1 MSAKPQ
7 SIKETLAE
15 PIAVTLVAGEIRAE
29 VAPEGSPR
37 WSYLE
42 GRRVAAHVLAQ
53 IDLAALVEER
63 AELAAHEL
71 VMLRAQALRH
81 PAVAYEV
88 EIQWRAGVRA
98 VTDEAWK
105 AARAGAAK

>member
-1 MSAKPQ
+1 MSAKPLTPNQ
-7 SIKETLAE
+7 TLSQ

-37 WSYLE
+37 WAYLE
-42 GRRVAAHVLAQ
+42 GRRVGEHILAQ
-53 IDLAALVEER
+53 LDLAALIDER

-71 VMLRAQALRH
+71 VMLRAKALRH
-81 PAVAYEV
+81 PAVTYAV

-98 VTDEAWK
+98 VVDEAWK
-105 AARAGAAK
+105 AAMAGVAK